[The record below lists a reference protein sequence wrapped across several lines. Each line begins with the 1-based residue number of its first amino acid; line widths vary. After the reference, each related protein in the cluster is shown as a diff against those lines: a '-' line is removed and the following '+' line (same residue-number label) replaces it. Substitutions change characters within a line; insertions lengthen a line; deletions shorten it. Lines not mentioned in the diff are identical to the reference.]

1 MPPSGLTKAAK
12 LLMALDPSTA
22 AKLLK
27 SAQPQTVKE
36 IAAELAYLRNTGSPA
51 QVDFTEPVR
60 EFLGLLNEAGKRSEG
75 DFVEEI
81 LQNSLGRE
89 ECVSAIKHV
98 QDLVQARDP
107 FVDIRPADVGAIA
120 KALEGE
126 SAQVAAMILAELT
139 PQKSAQLLTLLPED
153 MKAQVVLGMAGA
165 AQASVEAR
173 LRVATFIAE
182 RMAQAQASSQAATT
196 VPGETLPSDDLRQ
209 QQLRKIALVLRSLDP
224 EFRSS
229 MIESIGKQNE
239 QDGQDVQRLMV
250 TWEDLKTVSDRPLQ
264 EALRTADARQLATAL
279 VEADEAT
286 AAKIR
291 QNISERAAAMLDEE
305 ASLLSSPKAEDV
317 DQAREKIL
325 DTLRELNS
333 KGELTFDEE
342 E

>member
-1 MPPSGLTKAAK
+1 MAPSSFTKAAK
-12 LLMALDPSTA
+12 LLMTLDPGTA
-22 AKLLK
+22 GKLLK
-27 SAQPQTVKE
+27 SASPQTVKQ
-36 IAAELAYLRNTGSPA
+36 IAAELAYLRNTGSPG
-51 QVDFTEPVR
+51 QVDFSEAVR

-89 ECVSAIKHV
+89 ECVSAIKQV

-107 FVDIRPADVGAIA
+107 FVDIRPANVKAIA

-139 PQKSAQLLTLLPED
+139 PKKSAQLLALLPED

-173 LRVATFIAE
+173 LRVATVIAE
-182 RMAQAQASSQAATT
+182 RMTQAVSQGDTT
-196 VPGETLPSDDLRQ
+196 VPDETVPSDDARQ

-229 MIESIGKQNE
+229 MVESIGKQNE
-239 QDGQDVQRLMV
+239 QDGQEVQSLMV
-250 TWEDLKTVSDRPLQ
+250 TWEDLKSVSERPLQ
-264 EALRTADARQLATAL
+264 EALRTADAGQLALAL
-279 VEADEAT
+279 VEADEVT

-305 ASLLSSPKAEDV
+305 ASLLSSPKAEDIE
-317 DQAREKIL
+317 QAREKIL
-325 DTLRELNS
+325 KTLREMNS
-333 KGELTFDEE
+333 KGELTFEE

>member
-12 LLMALDPSTA
+12 LLMALDPGTA

-36 IAAELAYLRNTGSPA
+36 IAAELTYLRNTGSPA
-51 QVDFTEPVR
+51 QVDSTEPVR

-75 DFVEEI
+75 NFVEEM

-89 ECVSAIKHV
+89 ESVSAIKHV

-107 FVDIRPADVGAIA
+107 FVDIRPANVGAIA

-126 SAQVAAMILAELT
+126 SAQVAAMILAELA
-139 PQKSAQLLTLLPED
+139 PKKSAQLLTLLPEG

-165 AQASVEAR
+165 GQASVEAR
-173 LRVATFIAE
+173 LRVATVIAE
-182 RMAQAQASSQAATT
+182 RMTQAVSQAATT
-196 VPGETLPSDDLRQ
+196 APGETLPSDDLRQ

-264 EALRTADARQLATAL
+264 EALRTADARQLAMAL

-286 AAKIR
+286 AAKVR

-305 ASLLSSPKAEDV
+305 ASLLSSPKAEDI

-333 KGELTFDEE
+333 KGELTFEE